1 MCNHYSFIIITFLYC
16 VYQVY
21 IPVTVY
27 IMIDELIVLAN
38 DPVVVVIIVVGI
50 VVVVAA
56 CSVWDSIVG

>member
-21 IPVTVY
+21 IPVTVF

-38 DPVVVVIIVVGI
+38 DPVVVVIVVGI
-50 VVVVAA
+50 VVVVV
-56 CSVWDSIVG
+56 VWDSIVG